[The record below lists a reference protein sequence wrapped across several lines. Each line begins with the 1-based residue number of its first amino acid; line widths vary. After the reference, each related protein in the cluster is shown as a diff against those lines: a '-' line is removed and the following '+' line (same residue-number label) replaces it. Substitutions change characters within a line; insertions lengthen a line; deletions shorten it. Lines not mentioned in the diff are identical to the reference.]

1 MLLYLLQVVT
11 DIPFEQIKEITGVD
25 DVNRIRKAW
34 NNCSKKGNNQ
44 EATIAEV
51 IAALCQTPIKNPT
64 DYDVIS
70 HFNENHVGYGLFLF
84 RTFIMIVHLISRLP
98 YLWVSVCAI
107 MVLLGTTYARV

>member
-1 MLLYLLQVVT
+1 MLYLLQVVT

-64 DYDVIS
+64 DYDVTS
-70 HFNENHVGYGLFLF
+70 HFNENHVSLFLF
-84 RTFIMIVHLISRLP
+84 RTIIST
-98 YLWVSVCAI
+98 SCN
-107 MVLLGTTYARV
+107 